1 MKTKIHKKFSEF
13 LDEASKPDF
22 TWLSLADAKKKGRLP
37 IIIQK
42 IKDGKEFLTTKGL
55 IVLDK
60 KIEINGVVHGV
71 KSMQQTLEQ
80 PIRNQG
86 KVKFFY
92 KGEPMYMGKEKD
104 FYKSPDLGGVPKS
117 KSTAKENMA
126 LTAFHNLFHATM
138 DKDGTPYL
146 KIKVGKR
153 IVKATDII
161 SQPPYRGDHVP
172 KSDFCLLG
180 VDGKTHVGFISHK
193 DGTGPKNF
201 MQYGGISKDP
211 KLKKNK
217 KAQDFINAVKNERP
231 DGLRSGDAFKRTV
244 KDPLVKKNTV
254 YGPEAGKKPSPYNV
268 DEFHQGPMTLKK
280 KGNTYEIV
288 SNHKIVN
295 PQIPGGE
302 YEPTYV
308 AGFRNNRN
316 SAGIKNARV
325 AVYTKA
331 FSPRA
336 KPV

>member
-1 MKTKIHKKFSEF
+1 MKTKIHKKFNEF
-13 LDEASKPDF
+13 LDEASKPDYAF
-22 TWLSLADAKKKGRLP
+22 LDLAHARRRGRVA
-37 IIIQK
+37 IIVQK
-42 IKDGKEFLTTKGL
+42 IKDGKEFLTKKGL

-60 KIEINGVVHGV
+60 KIEINGVEHDV

-80 PIRNQG
+80 PGYKQG
-86 KVKFFY
+86 QVKFFY
-92 KGEPMYMGKEKD
+92 KGEPMYMGDGKD
-104 FYKSPDLGGVPKS
+104 FYKTPDLGGVAKG

-126 LTAFHNLFHATM
+126 LDAFKKEFQAAM
-138 DKDGTPYL
+138 DKEGTPYL
-146 KIKVGKR
+146 NIKVGKR
-153 IVKATDII
+153 VVKASDII
-161 SQPPYRGDHVP
+161 SQPPYRGDKTP

-180 VDGKTHVGFISHK
+180 VDRKTQVGFISHK
-193 DGTGPKNF
+193 DGSTARDF
-201 MQYGGISKDP
+201 LQYGGVSKDK
-211 KLKKNK
+211 KLKTNK
-217 KAQDFINAVKNERP
+217 KVNDFLDAVKNERP

-244 KDPLVKKNTV
+244 KDPVVKKNTV

-268 DEFHQGPMTLKK
+268 DEFHQGPMFLKK

-295 PQIPGGE
+295 PQIPGGD

>member
-1 MKTKIHKKFSEF
+1 MKTKIDKNFNEF
-13 LDEASKPDF
+13 LDEASKPDYAF
-22 TWLSLADAKKKGRLP
+22 LDLAHARRRGRIP
-37 IIIQK
+37 IIVQK
-42 IKDGKEFLTTKGL
+42 IKDGKEFLTKKGL

-60 KIEINGVVHGV
+60 KIEVNGVEHDV
-71 KSMQQTLEQ
+71 KSMTQTLEQ
-80 PIRNQG
+80 PGYKQG
-86 KVKFFY
+86 QVKFFH
-92 KGEPMYMGKEKD
+92 KGKPLYMGDNKD
-104 FYKSPDLGGVPKS
+104 FYKTPDLGGVAKG

-126 LTAFHNLFHATM
+126 LDAFKKEFHAAM
-138 DKDGTPYL
+138 DKEGTPYL

-153 IVKATDII
+153 VVKASDII
-161 SQPPYRGDHVP
+161 SQPPYRGDKTP

-180 VDGKTHVGFISHK
+180 VDRKTQVGFISHK
-193 DGTGPKNF
+193 DGSTAKDF
-201 MQYGGISKDP
+201 LQYGGVSKDK
-211 KLKKNK
+211 KLKTNK
-217 KAQDFINAVKNERP
+217 KVNDFLDAVKNERP

-268 DEFHQGPMTLKK
+268 DEFHQGPMFLKK
-280 KGNTYEIV
+280 KGNTYEIF
-288 SNHKIVN
+288 SNHKIIN

-308 AGFRNNRN
+308 AGFRSNRN